1 MPDKKSRKEQILDA
15 VLDVLHSN
23 PRWSLSDIAEKIGI
37 SKTAIYRHFKNRA
50 EIETELNNRLAGRML
65 EVIEATE
72 FTPPAMRAAMTAFF
86 QANSGFVHL
95 IMNNSFIIP
104 EYEHV
109 LYKNLESTSPK
120 LAAFTRSL
128 AERKPDEQTDISAAF
143 LKNCVTILIGSLKM
157 QGIEFIQ
164 TEMLRTL
171 ATGFPTL
178 PKPSGKRLD
187 ELESISAIA
196 GDELNTGTKLF
207 DAIAAAVKEQ
217 GIAHATIDRIAEK
230 MGTAKSSLYFYFRNK
245 GEMLHEMIKKEN
257 DTIIALC
264 AARASRGK
272 TIAEQLYIIMM
283 VQANYLLHKP
293 DLIPVFNW
301 IRYESVGQGRE
312 APPHGNI
319 DIESMTQTYRLSEL
333 FPEAPD
339 RNRPV
344 AADTAARGAAVLK
357 WAAILS
363 TSAIIQGQRLGGDA
377 DTIRKQI
384 RSMYKSMLNGDR

>member
-1 MPDKKSRKEQILDA
+1 VPDKKSRKEQILDA
-15 VLDVLHSN
+15 VLAELHAN
-23 PRWSLSDIAEKIGI
+23 PRWSLSDIAQKIGI

-50 EIETELNNRLAGRML
+50 EIETELNNRLIGRLL

-72 FTPPAMRAAMTAFF
+72 FTPSAMRAAMTAFF
-86 QANSGFVHL
+86 QANGGFVHL
-95 IMNNSFIIP
+95 IMNNSFIVQ

-109 LYKNLESTSPK
+109 LYKSLESASPK
-120 LAAFTRSL
+120 LTAFTRSL
-128 AERKPDEQTDISAAF
+128 EEHKPEEQMAITAAF
-143 LKNCVTILIGSLKM
+143 LKNCVTILIGSLRM
-157 QGIEFIQ
+157 EGLEFIQ
-164 TEMLRTL
+164 AEMLRTL
-171 ATGFPTL
+171 ETGFPSL

-245 GEMLHEMIKKEN
+245 GEMLEEMIKKES

-283 VQANYLLHKP
+283 VQANYLLLKP

-301 IRYESVGQGRE
+301 IRYESVGQGRK
-312 APPHGNI
+312 APQHENI
-319 DIESMTQTYRLSEL
+319 DIESMTQTYRLGEL
-333 FPEAPD
+333 YAEEPD
-339 RNRPV
+339 RNKRG
-344 AADTAARGAAVLK
+344 AADSAAHGAAVLK
-357 WAAILS
+357 WASILS
-363 TSAIIQGQRLGGDA
+363 TSAIIQGQRHGGDA

-384 RSMYKSMLNGDR
+384 RSMYTSMMNGDR